1 MLLRN
6 HSYAT
11 FLEDL
16 CTKRRNLHVAK
27 KAFRTQQTSD
37 LFQCK
42 TLLKFKDLGSLLSD
56 VPSGNQ
62 LFDKALLDLGVVLI
76 SYHIPFISNLG
87 LANYI

>member
-6 HSYAT
+6 HSYAI

-16 CTKRRNLHVAK
+16 CTKRRNLHVVK

-56 VPSGNQ
+56 NATKIQ
-62 LFDKALLDLGVVLI
+62 RFRFLTI
-76 SYHIPFISNLG
+76 
-87 LANYI
+87 